1 MTKISQTPTLTKID
15 EIIPVTI
22 EEELKRSYL
31 DYAMSVIV
39 SRALPDVRDG
49 LKPVQRRILYAMG
62 EDGFEFS
69 KPHKKSAR
77 VVGQVI
83 YKYHPHGTDP
93 IYGALVRLAQD
104 FAMRACLIDGHGNFG
119 SMDGDKA
126 AAMRY
131 TEVRLTALA
140 EFLLKD
146 YDKDAVD
153 FQPNYDN
160 TFEIPGVLPARFPNL
175 LVNGA
180 SGIAV
185 GMATN
190 IPSHNLGEI
199 MDACCALIDQP
210 DLEDLSAYI
219 KGPDFPTG
227 GVILGKGGFRE
238 GYRTG
243 RGSFII
249 RGRVQFEDIKK
260 DRQAIIITEIP
271 YQVNKADMVQRIA
284 QLVNAKELEGISD
297 LRDESDR
304 HGVRVVIELK
314 RDAIPEIVLNR
325 LYTMTALQTSFGM
338 NMLAL
343 NKGRPIQMS
352 LLDILRAFLSF
363 RREVVTRRTHFFL
376 RKARERAHILMGLS
390 IAVRFID
397 RVIEM
402 IRASAD
408 ASSALRTLVGHVWP
422 LDPELCYYLE
432 EWGEDID
439 AAGYALSEEQAK
451 AILALR
457 LQRLTGMER
466 GKLDE
471 ELRTCHAE
479 ILSFLELLGSHDK
492 MSALIK
498 QEFEEIKERFST
510 PRLTTI
516 EEDTSRLTDE
526 DLIQCEDMVVTV
538 TLKGYIKRVPLSTYR
553 SQKRGG
559 RGRTAMDTRDE
570 DEVSQVFVADTHTIL
585 LFFTSL
591 GKAYQLKVHEL
602 PLGSTTARGKPLISL
617 FPLDQGEALATL
629 LPLPKDT
636 TVCPYIIFATS
647 LGHVRKNALGDFLD
661 IRANGK
667 IAMKLGD
674 SERLIA
680 VSLAG
685 ANQDVLLSSHHGK
698 SIRFATS
705 DLRQFSGRTSTGV
718 RGILLKDRDAVV
730 SMSLIDS
737 HEYTQNQ
744 IESYRHKIQSI
755 EGEELSALP
764 LDGASLSGEMV
775 AEMQEQEQFLLSI
788 SERGFGKRTSAYAYR
803 CANRGGQGVATMD
816 VTERTGLI
824 VNALPVKENDHILLL
839 TEQGQLLRCPVA
851 DIRISGRKTQG
862 VKLFRLENH
871 ERIVSVAI
879 FPGDPEAELVE
890 KADAAAVASAHDAA
904 AAVGAPSD
912 HPKADQGQFDH
923 EEEDLPDSP
932 IDSNDDAEDDF

>member
-1 MTKISQTPTLTKID
+1 LSNDHIVPIS
-15 EIIPVTI
+15 I
-22 EEELKRSYL
+22 EEELRRSYL

-62 EDGFEFS
+62 EDGFES
-69 KPHKKSAR
+69 NKPHKKSAS

-104 FAMRACLIDGHGNFG
+104 FAMRSCLVDGHGNFG

-140 EFLLKD
+140 EFLLED
-146 YDKDAVD
+146 YDKGTVD

-160 TFEIPGVLPARFPNL
+160 TFQIPGVLPARFPNL

-210 DLEDLSAYI
+210 DLSDLSMYV

-227 GVILGKGGFRE
+227 GIILGHGGFRE

-249 RGRVQFEDIKK
+249 RGRVQFEDLKK
-260 DRQAIIITEIP
+260 DRQAIVITEVP

-284 QLVNAKELEGISD
+284 QLVNNKELEGISD

-314 RDAIPEIVLNR
+314 RDAIPEVVLNR
-325 LYTMTALQTSFGM
+325 LYSMTALQSSFGM

-343 NKGRPIQMS
+343 HNGRPIQMS
-352 LLDILRAFLSF
+352 LLDIFRAFLSF
-363 RREVVTRRTHFFL
+363 RREVVTRRTNFFL
-376 RKARERAHILMGLS
+376 RKARERAHILIGLS

-397 RVIEM
+397 RMIEI

-408 ASSALRTLVGHVWP
+408 GASALVSLVTTHWA
-422 LDPELCYYLE
+422 LDSELQYYLE
-432 EWGEDID
+432 QWGETID
-439 AAGYALSEEQAK
+439 SQGYTLSEEQGK

-471 ELRTCHAE
+471 ELRICHGDVVTF
-479 ILSFLELLGSHDK
+479 IELLGSYEK

-498 QEFEEIKERFST
+498 EEFIEIKNRFPS

-516 EEDTSRLTDE
+516 EEDTSHLTDE

-538 TLKGYIKRVPLSTYR
+538 SLKGYIKRVPLSTYR

-559 RGRTAMDTRDE
+559 RGRSAMDTREE
-570 DEVSQVFVADTHTIL
+570 DEVTQVFVADTHTVL

-602 PLGSTTARGKPLISL
+602 PLASTTARGKPLIGL
-617 FPLDQGEALATL
+617 FPLEQGEVLATL
-629 LPLPKDT
+629 LPLPKNTDM
-636 TVCPYIIFATS
+636 CPHIIFATS
-647 LGHVRKNALGDFLD
+647 SGDVRKNALSDFLD

-667 IAMKLGD
+667 IAMKLGE

-680 VSLAG
+680 VALAQK
-685 ANQDVLLSSHHGK
+685 NQDVLLSSHYGK
-698 SIRFATS
+698 SIRFETD

-718 RGILLKDRDAVV
+718 RGILLKEKDAVV

-737 HEYTQNQ
+737 HPYTQTQ
-744 IESYRHKIQSI
+744 IESYRHKQSS
-755 EGEELSALP
+755 EEETSSSLPMDGTSLP
-764 LDGASLSGEMV
+764 LTILE
-775 AEMQEQEQFLLSI
+775 EMQGREEFLLSI

-824 VNALPVKENDHILLL
+824 VNALPVKETDHILLL
-839 TEQGQLLRCPVA
+839 TDQGQLLRCPVS

-862 VKLFRLENH
+862 VKLFRLEAT

-879 FPGDPEAELVE
+879 FPCDPLDQDTLGTEDMGPAVATTVKPPEAKPATQGYTQGNESPFVTDDPHSLPIDPEN
-890 KADAAAVASAHDAA
+890 
-904 AAVGAPSD
+904 
-912 HPKADQGQFDH
+912 DQEG
-923 EEEDLPDSP
+923 
-932 IDSNDDAEDDF
+932 